1 MALASRHLPLGVLTR
16 KDFDDKTEVH
26 SLSQGD
32 QLFLMSD
39 GVIDT
44 ANADDQLFGAERLQA
59 VLSGNRW
66 PHRLFEEIQGALD
79 EFRGESRDDVSMV
92 QIFVVEPSSLPHT
105 PVIFSDSGQSSPL
118 DWSAAF
124 EYCGETLRRFNPLPH
139 LLQLLQEVHGLRT
152 QSGALYSVLTEL
164 YSNAL
169 EHGVLGLDSELKRD
183 ARGFAQYYRQR
194 NERLAALD
202 SGFVRLQ
209 LRVTPEGNGGGRLTI
224 RVEDSGN
231 GFDVPQ
237 VLARPTPSQGLS
249 GRGVSLVRQLSERAE
264 WAEDGRSVCV
274 EFAWRSPA
282 GG

>member
-1 MALASRHLPLGVLTR
+1 
-16 KDFDDKTEVH
+16 
-26 SLSQGD
+26 
-32 QLFLMSD
+32 
-39 GVIDT
+39 
-44 ANADDQLFGAERLQA
+44 
-59 VLSGNRW
+59 
-66 PHRLFEEIQGALD
+66 
-79 EFRGESRDDVSMV
+79 
-92 QIFVVEPSSLPHT
+92 
-105 PVIFSDSGQSSPL
+105 
-118 DWSAAF
+118 
-124 EYCGETLRRFNPLPH
+124 
-139 LLQLLQEVHGLRT
+139 
-152 QSGALYSVLTEL
+152 LYSVLTEL